1 MQLTLH
7 FKMLIDR
14 YRKQIEAVEG
24 ASEIPGVR
32 IENDSG
38 RIDDDST
45 VFLARLIDKRTVGNS
60 AWQVLKT
67 SGSD

>member
-1 MQLTLH
+1 MQLTPH

-24 ASEIPGVR
+24 ASEMPGVR